1 MRVLFF
7 DRMEKIVFILKWFG
21 GKGIDK
27 VFIKIYFE
35 YNRKVGYGNLVIFS

>member
-1 MRVLFF
+1 MGVLFF
-7 DRMEKIVFILKWFG
+7 DRMKKIVFILKWFG

-35 YNRKVGYGNLVIFS
+35 YNIKVGYENFVILS